1 MACRHCEHLGRE
13 GYEET
18 SAKWAVISDDN
29 REPNIMLTVGGV
41 SRLLS
46 EVICLGVAGTVETGR
61 RFGGSEYTSTDG

>member
-29 REPNIMLTVGGV
+29 HEPNIMLTVGGV